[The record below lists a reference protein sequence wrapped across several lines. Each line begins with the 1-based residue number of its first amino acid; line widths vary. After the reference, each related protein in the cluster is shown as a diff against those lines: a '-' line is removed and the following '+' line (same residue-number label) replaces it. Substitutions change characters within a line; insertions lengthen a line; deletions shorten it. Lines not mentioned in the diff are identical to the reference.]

1 MQILSYVLSAIGLIC
16 MISASLIKGEKMKAI
31 LVLVCCGNAL
41 VATSYLIGGAG
52 INGAASCYLGAL
64 QTLINYFFDKKGRA
78 LPIWLIVAYAVAF
91 IVCNLLVG
99 GFTALC
105 LLAMVA
111 SLTFIMSIGQ
121 KSGAR
126 YRFWTI
132 VNIGLWCLYDILSHS
147 YGALITHI
155 PLLLF
160 TVIGMLIYDIRKAK
174 AEIND

>member
-1 MQILSYVLSAIGLIC
+1 MQVLSYILSVVGLVC
-16 MISASLIKGEKMKAI
+16 MISASLIKGEKMKSI
-31 LVLVCCGNAL
+31 LVLVCLGNAL
-41 VATSYLIGGAG
+41 VATSYLIGGSG

-78 LPIWLIVAYAVAF
+78 LPVWLVVFYAVTF
-91 IVCNLLVG
+91 IACNLLVG

-105 LLAMVA
+105 ILAIIA

-132 VNIGLWCLYDILSHS
+132 VNIGLWCLYDLLSRS
-147 YGALITHI
+147 YGAFLSHV
-155 PLLLF
+155 PLLVF
-160 TVIGMLIYDIRKAK
+160 TIVGMLIHDAKKSK
-174 AEIND
+174 AEKI